1 MKTINKIINGNPD
14 LQRLLDQHLVW
25 KTGLDFRVEQT
36 HAALSQ
42 VVKFGVSDIDS
53 KLPGGGLKFGEVHEW
68 SFKDNSLIPKIYPK
82 DKTTPLM
89 LPLTVLANYFALNDR
104 RNNRERVFWI
114 GSWPN
119 PEFLLRTHLSKAQS
133 FFVDVKSVE
142 ERLWSAIQVLK
153 SSLATAIV
161 CNAIRFKY
169 RDLRQLEYAT
179 RRTVTQSVYP
189 SVYQSV
195 YPTGHPPGHQAQHN
209 SQTGTICFI
218 LRTAEEIKEGSVC
231 ETSWQIAPAIDT
243 ASNFS
248 IPEHNTSFFPLWSIE
263 LVHARGVIT
272 PRAWTISSAGVLST
286 ETVDEVSRLAIGRV

>member
-1 MKTINKIINGNPD
+1 MKTINKTINGNTS

-25 KTGLDFRVEQT
+25 KTGLDFKFQQA

-42 VVKFGVSDIDS
+42 VVKFGISDIDS

-68 SFKDNSLIPKIYPK
+68 SFKDSSLIPKIYPK

-89 LPLTVLANYFALNDR
+89 LPLTVLANYFALDDCPH
-104 RNNRERVFWI
+104 NRKRVFWI

-133 FFVDVKSVE
+133 FFLNVTSVE
-142 ERLWSAIQVLK
+142 ERLWSTIQVLK

-179 RRTVTQSVYP
+179 RRTGAHSVYD
-189 SVYQSV
+189 
-195 YPTGHPPGHQAQHN
+195 HPPGHQAQHN
-209 SQTGTICFI
+209 GQTGTICFI
-218 LRTAEEIKEGSVC
+218 LRTAEEIKECSVC
-231 ETSWQIAPAIDT
+231 DTSWQIAPAIDT
-243 ASNFS
+243 ANSFS
-248 IPEHNTSFFPLWSIE
+248 ISEHNTCFFPLWSIE
-263 LVHARGVIT
+263 LIHARGVIT
-272 PRAWTISSAGVLST
+272 PRAWTISSTGVFST
-286 ETVDEVSRLAIGRV
+286 ETVDEVSKSAVGRI